1 MQGDFCI
8 VARYLIPT
16 EAHVVCGCLQAA
28 GIGAVVVDD
37 QYVQSNLLLAP
48 AIGGVRVLV
57 PEDDLPA
64 AQEVLQAYER
74 GDFALGEDA
83 DVGGANVY
91 PFNRSR

>member
-1 MQGDFCI
+1 MHSEFCT

-28 GIGAVVVDD
+28 GIAAVVVDD

-57 PEDDLPA
+57 PEQDLSA
-64 AQEVLQAYER
+64 AQEVLQAFER
-74 GDFALGEDA
+74 GDLALGDDA
-83 DVGGANVY
+83 DVGGTNVY
-91 PFNRSR
+91 PFTPRN